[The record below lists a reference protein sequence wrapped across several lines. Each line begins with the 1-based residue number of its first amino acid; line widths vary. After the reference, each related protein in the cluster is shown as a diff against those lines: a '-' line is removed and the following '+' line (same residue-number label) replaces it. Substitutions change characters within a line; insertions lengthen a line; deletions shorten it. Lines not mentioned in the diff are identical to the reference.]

1 MAKTTPRQFRFTDED
16 LALMDRL
23 AEVLAP
29 ELGFVRTRVSVLR
42 FALRELAAR
51 RMPKGPRKN
60 PGKSEKSR
68 E

>member
-23 AEVLAP
+23 AALLAP
-29 ELGFVRTRVSVLR
+29 DLDVTATRAAVLR
-42 FALRELAAR
+42 LALRELAER
-51 RMPKGPRKN
+51 RLPKTSKK
-60 PGKSEKSR
+60 KSPKSG